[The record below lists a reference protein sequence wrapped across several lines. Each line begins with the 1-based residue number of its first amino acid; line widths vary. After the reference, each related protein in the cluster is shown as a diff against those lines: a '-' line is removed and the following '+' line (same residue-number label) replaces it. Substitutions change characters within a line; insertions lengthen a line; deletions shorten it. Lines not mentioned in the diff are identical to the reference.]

1 MRSSA
6 KVIGRGCV
14 DLHAGIAR
22 LSLDVTA
29 HPSWRQIV
37 VTWWKSISGSGSGL
51 MTFDGIYCY
60 LRLLLLLSILVS
72 MFWPGQKVKS
82 GHHYFRVFYHQRG
95 KNSLFWPLKGLLFK
109 RCQRCSKHF
118 ENLIL
123 TEPLTAESSTQ
134 LCIWI
139 LHRNID
145 TPDPIYAGSGRD
157 TSQEEELVRE
167 CGPWRGQR
175 GGIDGSKYR
184 EYQRKH
190 RSSLHIF

>member
-1 MRSSA
+1 MISSSSEWVFISGLAADGRQTHPGRTDHQSNSSFAAPPNMRSSA

-22 LSLDVTA
+22 PSLDVTA

-123 TEPLTAESSTQ
+123 TEPLTAESSDNSVYESCTE
-134 LCIWI
+134 I
-139 LHRNID
+139 
-145 TPDPIYAGSGRD
+145 
-157 TSQEEELVRE
+157 
-167 CGPWRGQR
+167 
-175 GGIDGSKYR
+175 
-184 EYQRKH
+184 
-190 RSSLHIF
+190 